1 MIPSKLSVPG
11 GTLAHAFF
19 PLFGGDIHFDE
30 EENWTVKTSRGVS
43 LAQSAAHEIGHSLG
57 ERFLHSILALIKT
70 RQLSLS

>member
-1 MIPSKLSVPG
+1 MGEVDRYQHYTNVLFVSFPG

-30 EENWTVKTSRGVS
+30 EEDWTVRTSRGVS

-57 ERFLHSILALIKT
+57 EKY
-70 RQLSLS
+70 

>member
-1 MIPSKLSVPG
+1 MIPSNPSVPG

-57 ERFLHSILALIKT
+57 E
-70 RQLSLS
+70 QY